1 MDRNKPQKLLN
12 SIKYY
17 TFIIITFCQ
26 ENWEE
31 LPELVITMKQITNTL
46 YLTFISSFN
55 CINIRLY

>member
-17 TFIIITFCQ
+17 TFIITTFCH

-46 YLTFISSFN
+46 YLTFISSSN
-55 CINIRLY
+55 CINIRLC